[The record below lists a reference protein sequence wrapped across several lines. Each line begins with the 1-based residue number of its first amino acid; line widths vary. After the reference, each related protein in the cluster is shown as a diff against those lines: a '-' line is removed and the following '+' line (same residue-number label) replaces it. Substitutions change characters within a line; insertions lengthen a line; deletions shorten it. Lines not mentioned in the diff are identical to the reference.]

1 MKTNIFIDDSGQLHI
16 KYPKKHMFIYGGFWA
31 PENEVR
37 KINTY
42 YSIIK
47 MQLFKSKKEVKGSN
61 MSPKIKKRIINRICK
76 KFPQGF
82 HPIFI
87 CVNVDNLDRLNFNN
101 KRSVQLFKN
110 YLIRRL
116 IEIAILDQS
125 HHGYFNKDIDIF
137 IDNQSKAQLG
147 YRDSLKPYLNKY
159 FHGKY
164 ESKTYIKDSANFT
177 VKFLDSKASN
187 LIQIADILA
196 NSKYQYYCGKFTT
209 FKLIMSAKK
218 IKDPLKLPYAW

>member
-31 PENEVR
+31 PENEVS

-116 IEIAILDQS
+116 IEIAILDQRRY
-125 HHGYFNKDIDIF
+125 GYYSRDTDIF
-137 IDNQSKAQLG
+137 IDNQSKTQLG
-147 YRDSLKPYLNKY
+147 FFDSLEPYLNKY
-159 FHGKY
+159 FHDRY
-164 ESKTYIKDSANFT
+164 ASRTYIKNSANFKA
-177 VKFLDSKASN
+177 KFLDSKASN

-196 NSKYQYYCGKFTT
+196 NSKYQYYTGKFDT
-209 FKLIMSAKK
+209 FKIIMSAKK
-218 IKDPLKLPYAW
+218 VKDPLKLP